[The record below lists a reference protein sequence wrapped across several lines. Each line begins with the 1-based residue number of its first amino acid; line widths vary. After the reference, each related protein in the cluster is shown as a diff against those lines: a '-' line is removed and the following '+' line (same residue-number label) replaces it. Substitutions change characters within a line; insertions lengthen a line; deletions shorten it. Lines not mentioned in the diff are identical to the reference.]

1 MYLYNVSV
9 IVEDSEN
16 QAVRALLVSQLELAR
31 RMGLSVRL
39 LELLDSPHEG
49 ITYSLQLEAVDAD
62 AVAAFQAQHLA
73 PLQAK
78 TNQGHEG
85 KVIYFD
91 SLMQAIG

>member
-9 IVEDSEN
+9 IVEDSER
-16 QAVRALLVSQLELAR
+16 QAVRDLLVSQLELAR
-31 RMGLSVRL
+31 GMGLSVRL

-49 ITYSLQLEAVDAD
+49 VTYSLQLEAADSD
-62 AVAAFQAQHLA
+62 AVAAFQAEHVA

-78 TNQGHEG
+78 TNQAHEG
-85 KVIYFD
+85 KVFYFD